1 MKILNDLWLLH
12 TPFLV
17 VHVLGQIIKL
27 DKQVLISRAL
37 FELPFD
43 QGVEELLLSDY
54 QQKLIIGQGLEFSFQ
69 LILLVQEIVAF
80 RKYLWIRYSC
90 KNLEARE
97 HDCLCNPIN
106 FILVRI
112 QWKLLFKNLDQV
124 PQVFQLLPF
133 FFTCLNIFEN
143 FFDFLD
149 CF

>member
-54 QQKLIIGQGLEFSFQ
+54 
-69 LILLVQEIVAF
+69 
-80 RKYLWIRYSC
+80 
-90 KNLEARE
+90 
-97 HDCLCNPIN
+97 
-106 FILVRI
+106 
-112 QWKLLFKNLDQV
+112 
-124 PQVFQLLPF
+124 
-133 FFTCLNIFEN
+133 
-143 FFDFLD
+143 
-149 CF
+149 